1 MIILKILSSLALI
14 LPTILSALGVSL
26 GIGKLGEKTLHALY
40 EQPQAYKEILKSN
53 IIGSALTETP
63 SILGLV
69 VSIMLIFHTGPI
81 VDGFVTDM
89 GIIGIGIAMGISGFF
104 VGYLSSLPAQST
116 MISLARQP
124 FFANKLLNSMLITQ
138 TLAMTPNIFA
148 FVISLLIQTHVYS
161 GSGYLMAI
169 QLLSSG
175 LAIGLG
181 SIGPTIGLAT
191 FGSTV
196 CASIGTNTKSYTQLL
211 SFTFLCCAIIETP
224 VIFALVIA
232 LSILNPPVISMSPMK
247 DIAFMSSAVC
257 IGLCTIASGYS
268 AGQIASTGATCI
280 AQNTEIAGAI
290 TRLSLIALAMID
302 TFAIYG
308 LIVSMILIIFV

>member
-1 MIILKILSSLALI
+1 MVTIQIISYIAMI
-14 LPTILSALGVSL
+14 LPTILSAIGVSL
-26 GIGKLGEKTLHALY
+26 GIGKLGEKTVQALY

-69 VSIMLIFHTGPI
+69 VSIVLIFHTGSVADP
-81 VDGFVTDM
+81 FVTQM
-89 GIIGIGIAMGISGFF
+89 GIIGIGIAMGVSGGI

-116 MISLARQP
+116 MTSLARQP

-138 TLAMTPNIFA
+138 TLSMTPNIFA
-148 FVISLLIQTHVYS
+148 FVISLLIQTHLYS

-196 CASIGTNTKSYTQLL
+196 CTSMGTNPKSYTQLL

-232 LSILNPPVISMSPMK
+232 LSILNPPVESISQIK
-247 DIAFMSSAVC
+247 DIAFIGAALC
-257 IGLCTIASGYS
+257 IGLSTIAGGYS

-280 AQNTEIAGAI
+280 AQNTEISGAI